1 MTPEEKL
8 AGEAVKYSMPAI
20 EDYMATRCLLLSGLF
35 VGLTLAHEATEK
47 IMKSLLIIE
56 KTAFP
61 KSCHDLTT
69 LAELLIKK
77 DAGRY
82 GFLNKEKKF
91 LERLDKHYGWRYHDG
106 DITKRSKTKSASEL
120 HPVDNLWMLLYE
132 RYLGVLP
139 DRKQS
144 TDLLSGLLQRNKAK
158 IRTICQSK
166 NCPRKQKLGPTSR
179 LFLLIRNGRRS

>member
-1 MTPEEKL
+1 
-8 AGEAVKYSMPAI
+8 MPAI

-120 HPVDNLWMLLYE
+120 HPVDKLWMLLYE

-144 TDLLSGLLQRNKAK
+144 RDLLAVYLFSPVVKEYTNLPYLLLTDNRA
-158 IRTICQSK
+158 IK
-166 NCPRKQKLGPTSR
+166 NRKEWER
-179 LFLLIRNGRRS
+179 RFLEWFTPKK

>member
-61 KSCHDLTT
+61 QSCHDLTT
-69 LAELLIKK
+69 LAVYLFSPVVKEYTNWPYLRLTDNRAIKN
-77 DAGRY
+77 R
-82 GFLNKEKKF
+82 KEWERRF
-91 LERLDKHYGWRYHDG
+91 LEWFTPK
-106 DITKRSKTKSASEL
+106 K
-120 HPVDNLWMLLYE
+120 
-132 RYLGVLP
+132 
-139 DRKQS
+139 
-144 TDLLSGLLQRNKAK
+144 
-158 IRTICQSK
+158 
-166 NCPRKQKLGPTSR
+166 
-179 LFLLIRNGRRS
+179 